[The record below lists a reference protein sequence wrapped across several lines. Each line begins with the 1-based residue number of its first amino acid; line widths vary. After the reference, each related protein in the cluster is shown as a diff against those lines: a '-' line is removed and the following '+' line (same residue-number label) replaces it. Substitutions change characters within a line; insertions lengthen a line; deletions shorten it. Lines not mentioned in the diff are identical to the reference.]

1 MRHSGMS
8 VNAYADLDGT
18 PAFLFQTSDKIIVI
32 VVDDGNYYTK
42 IWTKAEF
49 GFGISAVIS
58 AVRIRSKRAFRDL
71 RSAL

>member
-49 GFGISAVIS
+49 GF
-58 AVRIRSKRAFRDL
+58 
-71 RSAL
+71 